1 MLKTKPLRSK
11 PYGTKSITIE
21 NEIWD
26 KAGIAL
32 KEVGLSRS
40 RFIEIMFRSIVGTN
54 ENPFQQVAEGIV
66 MDILGDKGM
75 QGKLLQ
81 DTEFMKSFEK
91 AKEKR

>member
-1 MLKTKPLRSK
+1 MLRTKPLRKK
-11 PYGTKSITIE
+11 PYGTKSISIE

-26 KAGIAL
+26 KAGVAL

-40 RFIEIMFRSIVGTN
+40 RFIEIIFRSIVGTN

-75 QGKLLQ
+75 QGKLLK
-81 DTEFMKSFEK
+81 DTEFMKAFEK
-91 AKEKR
+91 TMKKR

>member
-1 MLKTKPLRSK
+1 MLKSKPLRSK

-21 NEIWD
+21 NEIWE

-32 KEVGLSRS
+32 KEVGMSRS

-91 AKEKR
+91 AKGKR